1 MTVLVGHSGF
11 VGSNL
16 MQQYNFDVAV
26 NSTNVN
32 SAFGLQPDLL
42 VYSGVRAEKFLANA
56 SAEEDFKLIQIA
68 IDNISKINPK
78 KIILISTVDVYPTP
92 TAVDEDFEIDE
103 LKQEPYGKNRF
114 YLERWVEQNFTDH
127 LIVRLPGL
135 FGKSLKKNFIYD
147 AIHICPKMLSIKK
160 YDELQEQDFDLKNY
174 YHLQPNGFYNLKEDL
189 SESEKS
195 ILKKRFLDIG
205 FSALNFTDSR
215 GQFQFYNLKNL
226 WSDINLLLEAGIKK
240 ANLVT
245 EPVSISQIYH
255 LVFDKPFTNEILQ
268 SPPSYNLYTKHASV
282 FNRTGSYIRDKE
294 DVLREIVDFI
304 KQNKQ

>member
-1 MTVLVGHSGF
+1 MTILVGHSGF

-56 SAEEDFKLIQIA
+56 SAEEDFKLIQTA

-114 YLERWVEQNFTDH
+114 YLERWVEQNFTDY

-147 AIHICPKMLSIKK
+147 AIHISPKMLSIKK
-160 YDELQEQDFDLKNY
+160 YDELLEQDFDLKNY
-174 YHLQPNGFYNLKEDL
+174 YHLQPNGFYHLKEDL
-189 SESEKS
+189 SESDRS
-195 ILKKRFLDIG
+195 FLKKQFLDIG

-226 WSDINLLLEAGIKK
+226 WSDINLLLDAGVKK
-240 ANLVT
+240 VNLVT
-245 EPVSISQIYH
+245 EPVLISQIYH
-255 LVFDKPFTNEILQ
+255 LIFDKPFVNEIFQ
-268 SPPSYNLYTKHASV
+268 TPPSYNLYTKHANV
-282 FNRTGSYIRDKE
+282 FNRTGPYIRDKE
-294 DVLREIVDFI
+294 DVLNEIVDFI